1 MNYGNEQCPHHV
13 FEESAAR
20 AGGTEPVALTNILGT
35 YMNTNQTPKSE
46 QWIAVAR
53 FNLDELRPSAQEK
66 IVVSKRNPACYAD
79 LEYWM
84 FSNMTIE
91 ELERAKKDF
100 CLPSGFMSND
110 EAVRV
115 LIHFFDEIRQAYA
128 VWGASENFVQSDDE
142 SYAQY
147 AQRTVDYACS
157 DIMGTL
163 FHSDMRDS
171 SDFLSVYQ
179 TGEMVIDGIP
189 VNPVLP
195 DSFYSTP
202 NEDRPASQEYW
213 WNRPYIEI
221 ETINAQHSGRTSE
234 LVEVGQLHRQTTV
247 RSPFVAPM
255 PPSGTRYDVW
265 CLDGGAWDRP
275 TSWGRFATIED
286 ALACAKSGPAWRQ
299 KQSERTS

>member
-1 MNYGNEQCPHHV
+1 
-13 FEESAAR
+13 
-20 AGGTEPVALTNILGT
+20 
-35 YMNTNQTPKSE
+35 MNTNQTTKSE
-46 QWIAVAR
+46 QWIDVAS
-53 FNLDELRPSAQEK
+53 FNLDQLRPAAQEK
-66 IVVSKRNPACYAD
+66 IIVNKRNPACYAV

-115 LIHFFDEIRQAYA
+115 LIHFFDEIGQAYE
-128 VWGASENFVQSDDE
+128 VWGASEDFVQSDDE
-142 SYAQY
+142 SYAEY
-147 AQRTVDYACS
+147 AQRTVDYACA

-202 NEDRPASQEYW
+202 NEHRPASQEYW
-213 WNRPYIEI
+213 WNRPYIEM
-221 ETINAQHSGRTSE
+221 ETVDATDDYQASRTDAGAEAGQQYWRTTGRDA
-234 LVEVGQLHRQTTV
+234 
-247 RSPFVAPM
+247 FIAAW

-275 TSWGRFATIED
+275 TSWGCFATLEE
-286 ALACAKSGPAWRQ
+286 AVACAKSGPARRQ
-299 KQSERTS
+299 EQVDRST